1 MMVKQARYVDD
12 IANRLLPL
20 YESQPIAL
28 KTTNSKKALPNKVA
42 QVEAAGLNKEEMVL
56 VIKRFKTALKG
67 RKEYSNKSKSRGK
80 RSCFKCG
87 KSGHFIAQCH
97 QEEMTRDKK
106 RNGRSRRK
114 RTTGMQRARLT
125 LARSGTRNAL
135 HPTLMMRDLLP
146 PPSTSPPSSPMS
158 DTLASWLRRR
168 RYIHEI
174 ALSTLLLVMRI
185 PMMS

>member
-1 MMVKQARYVDD
+1 MMVKQAYIDD

-42 QVEAAGLNKEEMVL
+42 QVEAAELNKEEMVR
-56 VIKRFKTALKG
+56 VIKCFKTALKG

-87 KSGHFIAQCH
+87 KSGHFITQCH

-114 RTTGMQRARLT
+114 RTTRMQRARLT
-125 LARSGTRNAL
+125 LARSGTQNAL
-135 HPTLMMRDLLP
+135 HQTSTMRDLLP

-168 RYIHEI
+168 RYVHKIP
-174 ALSTLLLVMRI
+174 LCTLLLVMRI